1 MENVAD
7 ALLMGFA
14 ILIFVIALS
23 VSFSTLE
30 HAKSTADVVLFY
42 SDRDNF
48 QTPLKIEDDSV
59 NEGGRTVGIDTVI
72 STIYRCSKE
81 NFVVSIDDGQDDDDK
96 YVFEYIGNNSAEIKG
111 LIEFFITN
119 HTGVKY
125 KEEYAEITTSGTTY
139 GGTLEENV
147 NKRMYIYYKKLQ

>member
-14 ILIFVIALS
+14 ILIFVIAIS

-30 HAKSTADVVLFY
+30 HAKTTADLVLFY

-59 NEGGRTVGIDTVI
+59 KEGGRTVGIDTVI
-72 STIYRCSKE
+72 STLYRCSKE
-81 NFVVSIDDGQDDDDK
+81 DFVISIDDGSDADDK
-96 YVFEYIGNNSAEIKG
+96 YSGNDMTEI
-111 LIEFFITN
+111 ERFITN
-119 HTGVKY
+119 HKGVKY
-125 KEEYAEITTSGTTY
+125 KEEYAEITTGGTTH

-147 NKRMYIYYKKLQ
+147 SKKMYIYYKIIE